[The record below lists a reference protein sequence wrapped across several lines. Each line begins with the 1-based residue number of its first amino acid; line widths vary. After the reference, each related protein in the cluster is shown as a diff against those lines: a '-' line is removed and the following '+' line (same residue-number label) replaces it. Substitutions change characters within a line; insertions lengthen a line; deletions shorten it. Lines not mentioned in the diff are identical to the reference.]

1 MIMNVKNM
9 SVRTKRII
17 LIAILLIVFAFF
29 AKAIYSRVNTI
40 QNQKQ
45 IISSLEETK
54 SEVEEENS
62 KVQQTLDSGVDESY
76 IEKVAREEYN
86 YVNPEERVY
95 YDSDNS

>member
-1 MIMNVKNM
+1 MKVKNL
-9 SVRTKRII
+9 SVRTRRII
-17 LIAILLIVFAFF
+17 LIVIILIVFAFF
-29 AKAIYSRVNTI
+29 AKAIVTRVETI

-45 IISSLEETK
+45 VINSLEESK

-62 KVQQTLDSGVDESY
+62 KVQQTLDNGVDESY